1 MALLW
6 ITEASYLTD
15 YKIEILFNT
24 NERGIID
31 LEKHLEKKIFK
42 PLENKDFFKN
52 FKVNNWTIEWENGA
66 DFSPEFLYNNLMA
79 DNVSIAK

>member
-6 ITEASYLTD
+6 ITEASYVAD

-24 NERGIID
+24 NECGIID

-42 PLENKDFFKN
+42 PLVNKDFFRN

-66 DFSPEFLYNNLMA
+66 DFSPEFLYNNLN
-79 DNVSIAK
+79 NVSIRK

>member
-6 ITEASYLTD
+6 ITEASYVAD

-24 NERGIID
+24 NECGIID

-42 PLENKDFFKN
+42 PLVNKDFFRK

-66 DFSPEFLYNNLMA
+66 DFSPEFLYNNLN
-79 DNVSIAK
+79 NVSIRK